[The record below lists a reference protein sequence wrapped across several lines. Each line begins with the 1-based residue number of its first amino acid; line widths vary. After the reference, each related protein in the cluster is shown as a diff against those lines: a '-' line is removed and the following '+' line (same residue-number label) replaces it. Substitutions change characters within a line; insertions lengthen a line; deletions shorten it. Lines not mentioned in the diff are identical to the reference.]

1 MEHEHMNNQFEAYSL
16 SQRKKVKFT
25 VEKKTVSNIR
35 GHLTYNLMGTSQNG
49 KNVSTLVNKDQW
61 DVFDVPVEKREVNK
75 KVNRLKTRRKR
86 LNAQIPQKER
96 YVPKSKR
103 KVYNEEIEKWI
114 IEHYGLNADDIKN
127 EEEEI

>member
-1 MEHEHMNNQFEAYSL
+1 MDNQFETYSL
-16 SQRKKVKFT
+16 GQRKKVKFT
-25 VEKKTVSNIR
+25 VEKKIMSNIR

-49 KNVSTLVNKDQW
+49 KNVSALVNKEQW
-61 DVFDVPVEKREVNK
+61 DAFDVPVEKREVNK

-96 YVPKSKR
+96 HVPKNKR

-114 IEHYGLNADDIKN
+114 IEHYDLTDDDIKKAD
-127 EEEEI
+127 EKGI